1 MLRGYEVLPQMEKG
15 EEVFV
20 KRIKVVPTTDKLGN
34 KIGMAPL
41 KSAKGKTLPM
51 LKVVI
56 GNGDTDHRFELRW
69 SNHAEI
75 NDNEP
80 GKFKIVRV
88 DLGKPHI
95 LYVTDL
101 LSGRKM
107 MNPKTGKPVIDFV
120 AMAVMYGTTQAVDG
134 SRNFG
139 PTQTFEQ
146 GDELFGE
153 FEHLR
158 TAFHKLSEMF
168 GEDVARQALRLI
180 KSHELYA
187 VYTAAVAA

>member
-1 MLRGYEVLPQMEKG
+1 
-15 EEVFV
+15 
-20 KRIKVVPTTDKLGN
+20 
-34 KIGMAPL
+34 
-41 KSAKGKTLPM
+41 M

-120 AMAVMYGTTQAVDG
+120 AMAVMYGTTRKSMDHGTLVRRKPLNKAMNCSG
-134 SRNFG
+134 SLN
-139 PTQTFEQ
+139 TFVP
-146 GDELFGE
+146 
-153 FEHLR
+153 R
-158 TAFHKLSEMF
+158 STS
-168 GEDVARQALRLI
+168 
-180 KSHELYA
+180 
-187 VYTAAVAA
+187 